1 MLDERSRLPT
11 IIKNVIVFVLGVLIV
26 VSLYHYLETEF
37 DNPQPFFVI
46 YDDTMAPALSV
57 NDLIFVGDGHMFNT
71 TTVGDI
77 IVFNKPAGE
86 DRIIV
91 HRITEITSENG
102 KRIIITKGDASP
114 VSIPGIDFPVDSK
127 NYIGKVKLV
136 IPEIGILLAPPI
148 NYILLAAIISVI
160 AMIMFF
166 HGRKKLLKHNEH
178 FRRKNHSN
186 QSATDNLVIF

>member
-1 MLDERSRLPT
+1 MLDERSRVPT

-26 VSLYHYLETEF
+26 ISVYHYLETEF
-37 DNPQPFFVI
+37 DNPQPVFVI
-46 YDDTMAPALSV
+46 YDDTMAPALNL
-57 NDLIFVGDGHMFNT
+57 NDLIFIGDGHMFNT
-71 TTVGDI
+71 TKMGDM

-91 HRITEITSENG
+91 HRVTEITSENG

-136 IPEIGILLAPPI
+136 IPQIGILLAPPV
-148 NYILLAAIISVI
+148 NYILLPAIISVI
-160 AMIMFF
+160 VIAIFF
-166 HGRKKLLKHNEH
+166 YGRKKAP
-178 FRRKNHSN
+178 
-186 QSATDNLVIF
+186 QT